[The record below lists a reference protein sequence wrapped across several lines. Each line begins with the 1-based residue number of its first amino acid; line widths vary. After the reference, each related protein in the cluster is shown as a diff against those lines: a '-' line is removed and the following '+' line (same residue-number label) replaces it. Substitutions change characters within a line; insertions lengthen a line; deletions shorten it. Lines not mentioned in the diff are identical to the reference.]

1 MPEKITIPY
10 TKINPKHFRY
20 FEIGPA
26 PLCQC
31 SHTKLEHRL
40 DKTCRKCLC
49 IRWQEQP
56 AEQDEKEDSHDDLGN

>member
-1 MPEKITIPY
+1 MPDEIRFSI
-10 TKINPKHFRY
+10 KINPKHFHY

-31 SHTKLEHRL
+31 GHAKLEHRL
-40 DKTCRKCLC
+40 DKTCGKCLC

-56 AEQDEKEDSHDDLGN
+56 SEQDEKEEEHYDPGN